1 VSNVRRPRGP
11 LPPRVYWTRRGAV
24 IGLALLLVFG
34 VARLLGG
41 TGGAEGTSARPVGAD
56 ASVPAQPAASSQ
68 HASPGHRHSKVS
80 ADPSAGG
87 SKGASVTAV
96 ASPTKTP
103 LAVPTGP
110 CSNSDVRVV
119 PGVHGTAA
127 AGRPVTFVLDLSTL
141 VSAACTWDVSS
152 RSLVVKLTSGSDRI
166 WSTQDCTGAIGKQ
179 SVVVRRDHTT
189 RIRLTWTGQRS
200 DGSCSRT
207 TPWAMPGYYHVQ
219 AAAFGAEPTDV
230 QFELHAPA
238 PATITPKPHPKTTKS
253 AKPE

>member
-1 VSNVRRPRGP
+1 
-11 LPPRVYWTRRGAV
+11 V
-24 IGLALLLVFG
+24 IALALLLVFG

-41 TGGAEGTSARPVGAD
+41 TGGTEGSSARPVGAD
-56 ASVPAQPAASSQ
+56 ASVPVQAASTH
-68 HASPGHRHSKVS
+68 HARPGHRHSKAS
-80 ADPSAGG
+80 ADVRVSG
-87 SKGASVTAV
+87 SNDAKPRGE

-103 LAVPTGP
+103 LALPTGP
-110 CSNSDVRVV
+110 CANSDVHVV
-119 PGVHGTAA
+119 PHVPGTAA
-127 AGRPVTFVLDLSTL
+127 AGSPVTFVLDLTTL

-152 RSLVVKLTSGSDRI
+152 ASLVVKLISGSDRI

-179 SVVVRRDHTT
+179 SVVVRKDHTT
-189 RIRLTWTGQRS
+189 RIRLTWPGQRS

-230 QFELHAPA
+230 QFELHAPT
-238 PATITPKPHPKTTKS
+238 PATITPKPHPESTKS